1 MVDGIVSTIGQRCR
15 RCYSC
20 IRECPVNAICVEEG
34 QAVVIEDR
42 CISCGHCVK
51 VCSQHAK
58 RTLNDADL
66 VVNEF
71 LAKQKTF
78 AIVAPAFAA
87 SFPDTYLK
95 LPNALRELG
104 FQSVSETAFG
114 ADLVSNIY
122 REHYE
127 NNNHKTIIS
136 SPCPAIYN
144 FIEKYFVELVPNLA
158 PIVSPMI
165 AMGRYLK
172 ANHENIKVVFIG
184 PCIAK
189 KSEYRDEGVEGA
201 IDAALT
207 FSELKEIL
215 AQANIEID
223 ELEESQF
230 DPPYA
235 SLGKS
240 YPLVGGLLKTTDI
253 DSDVLNK
260 DVIIV
265 DGRDKV
271 KEILKDISEGKI
283 KSKFIDILFCEG
295 CISGPGIDS
304 DLNYYSRREKV
315 IEYIDKNLH
324 NIYKNVWKS
333 ELFNNRNLDL
343 SREYVP
349 QSKIRPMPSEEQ
361 ISEILART
369 NKFTKKDELNC
380 GACGYKTCRDYAI
393 AIGKG
398 LAEEDMCLPHLI
410 DKLENAYGELKSTQ
424 EQLHNAEKLASIGQL
439 AAGVA
444 HELNNP
450 LGTIML
456 YSSMLKKEIERGADT
471 SNKTE
476 DLELVL
482 DEAKR
487 CKNIVSNL
495 LNFARQGKIKI
506 ISVSISDILKDIL
519 RTVNYTKLADE
530 EIEFKDETDSQI
542 IECDKDQ
549 IKQVFINVIN
559 NARESMEETPSKK
572 LDVHVFREGENIL
585 VKISDTGCGISEEN
599 SKKLFTPFFTTKKIG
614 KGTGLGL
621 AIAYGIIKMHKGDIR
636 VNSLVGEG
644 TTVSIRLPLR
654 LVSQNAGN
662 GFQNEIVN

>member
-20 IRECPVNAICVEEG
+20 IRECPVNAICVDEG

-58 RTLNDADL
+58 RIASDVQL
-66 VVNEF
+66 VVNE
-71 LAKQKTF
+71 LLVNENTY

-87 SFPDTYLK
+87 SFPDTYNK
-95 LPNALRELG
+95 LPSALKMLG
-104 FQSVSETAFG
+104 FKNVAETAFG

-122 REHYE
+122 KEHYE
-127 NNNHKTIIS
+127 NNSKKTIIS

-172 ANHENIKVVFIG
+172 TNNENVKVVFIG
-184 PCIAK
+184 PCVAK
-189 KSEYRDEGVEGA
+189 KSEYLDESVEGA
-201 IDAALT
+201 IDAVLT
-207 FSELKEIL
+207 FAELKELFDNMKI
-215 AQANIEID
+215 NVED
-223 ELEESQF
+223 CEDSQF

-235 SLGKS
+235 SMGKS
-240 YPLVGGLLKTTDI
+240 YSLAGGLLKTAEI
-253 DSDVLNK
+253 NSDVLNK
-260 DVIIV
+260 DVIV
-265 DGRDKV
+265 VEGRDKV
-271 KEILKDISEGKI
+271 RDILKDIADGQI
-283 KSKFIDILFCEG
+283 HSKFVDILFCEG
-295 CISGPGIDS
+295 CISGPAIDS

-315 IEYIDKNLH
+315 IEYIDQNLH
-324 NIYKNVWKS
+324 SIDKNVWKS
-333 ELFNNRNLDL
+333 ELFNNRNLNL
-343 SREYVP
+343 SRSYVP
-349 QSKIRPMPSEEQ
+349 HSRIRPMPSEEQ
-361 ISEILART
+361 INEILSRT
-369 NKFTKKDELNC
+369 NKYSKTDELNC
-380 GACGYKTCRDYAI
+380 GACGYKTCRDYAV

-410 DKLENAYGELKSTQ
+410 DKLENAYGELKTTQ

-456 YSSMLKKEIERGADT
+456 YSSMLKREIEKGNDT
-471 SNKTE
+471 ATKTD

-506 ISVSISDILKDIL
+506 STVSISEILNDIL
-519 RTVNYTKLADE
+519 RTVNYTKSE
-530 EIEFKDETDSQI
+530 NEIIHYTDKNEGQI

-549 IKQVFINVIN
+549 LKQVFINIIN
-559 NARESMEETPSKK
+559 NARESMEETPEKEMK
-572 LDVHVFREGENIL
+572 ITVLKDGNNVL
-585 VKISDTGCGISEEN
+585 VKIADKGCGISEEN

-636 VNSLVGEG
+636 VKSILNEG
-644 TTVSIRLPLR
+644 TTVTVRLPMKLKSNFIE
-654 LVSQNAGN
+654 VTS
-662 GFQNEIVN
+662 